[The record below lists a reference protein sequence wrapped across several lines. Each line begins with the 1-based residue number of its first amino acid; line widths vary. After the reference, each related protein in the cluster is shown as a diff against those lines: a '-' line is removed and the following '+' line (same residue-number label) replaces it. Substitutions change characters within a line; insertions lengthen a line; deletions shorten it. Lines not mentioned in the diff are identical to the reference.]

1 MNAMTPKKGLDEVSS
16 TQAFGNAADQ
26 DRGIPPV
33 TFTEDELDLPHI
45 VRDTYAIP
53 RVVLSDT

>member
-1 MNAMTPKKGLDEVSS
+1 MNAMTPKKSLDEASS
-16 TQAFGNAADQ
+16 IQAFGNAANQ
-26 DRGIPPV
+26 DWRIPPV
-33 TFTEDELDLPHI
+33 TFTKDELDLPHI